1 MLQSRVIIA
10 RQPPRTSRWH
20 LAGYRMLMR
29 SLEVTL
35 QSILCGMLKS
45 LNFILQEEGNGKTR
59 PDSGF

>member
-10 RQPPRTSRWH
+10 SQPPRTSRWH

-29 SLEVTL
+29 SLEITL